1 MRYNVSP
8 ENVLVATIS
17 MSDNGTWIARVY
29 SLDGTLFGDPTAP
42 SLVQLVTLLMSGDF
56 TMTLID

>member
-1 MRYNVSP
+1 MRYN
-8 ENVLVATIS
+8 VATIS

-29 SLDGTLFGDPTAP
+29 SLDGALFGDPTAP